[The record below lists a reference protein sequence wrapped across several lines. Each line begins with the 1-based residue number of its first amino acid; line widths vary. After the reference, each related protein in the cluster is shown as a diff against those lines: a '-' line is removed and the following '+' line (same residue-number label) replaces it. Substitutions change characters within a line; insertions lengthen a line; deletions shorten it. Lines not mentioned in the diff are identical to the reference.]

1 MRNSSLNNY
10 LFHETQSSFTMYQ
23 EIKHGQ
29 KPELYHS
36 SQVPKSPNFPEKKDR
51 NLNSGKRT
59 PLRATKKHHSC
70 LKIGSYDVFCKP
82 HTSLYTLYISI
93 IARPTQTASTNTYQT
108 RLLNILSATAKK
120 QKLGGAKQSSQ
131 SGRHGS
137 AITLNN

>member
-1 MRNSSLNNY
+1 MKHKVPSLCTKKSNMDRNLNCIILLRSQNPPTSLR
-10 LFHETQSSFTMYQ
+10 
-23 EIKHGQ
+23 
-29 KPELYHS
+29 
-36 SQVPKSPNFPEKKDR
+36 KKDR